1 VLHSFKS
8 NDQNGSRLYRDNGE
22 AAATIPKTGEKPRIQ
37 VSFAP
42 PRLRRDHRSTQT
54 KQGSVMG
61 RGPSIENRKN
71 AEDARRGKVFTKL
84 IREITIAARNGA
96 DPGVNARLRMG
107 IDKALAAN
115 MSKDTIERAVRR
127 GSGAEGA
134 DDMQEIRYEGYG
146 PGGVA
151 LIIDAMTDNSQRTVA
166 DIRHA
171 LAKHGGNLGTSGS
184 VAFQFKRIGEIIV
197 DTSAAG
203 GEDKVLEAALDA
215 GADDVQGNGSETSVL
230 TSPESFES
238 VKKAL
243 AGAGFSFVRDGIV
256 MRPDNRVGV
265 AGENEETLHDL
276 IDWLEELDD
285 VQDVYHNA
293 DLPA

>member
-1 VLHSFKS
+1 
-8 NDQNGSRLYRDNGE
+8 
-22 AAATIPKTGEKPRIQ
+22 
-37 VSFAP
+37 
-42 PRLRRDHRSTQT
+42 
-54 KQGSVMG
+54 MG

-96 DPGVNARLRMG
+96 DPAGNARLRMG

-115 MSKDTIERAVRR
+115 MSKDTIERAIRR
-127 GSGAEGA
+127 GSGADGA
-134 DDMQEIRYEGYG
+134 DNMQEIRYEGYG

-166 DIRHA
+166 DVRHA

-184 VAFQFKRIGEIIV
+184 VAFQFRRIGEIVV

-203 GEDKVLEAALDA
+203 GEDKVLEAALEA
-215 GADDVQGNGSETSVL
+215 GADDVQANGAETTVL
-230 TSPESFES
+230 AAPESFES

-256 MRPDNRVGV
+256 MRPDNRVAV
-265 AGENEETLHDL
+265 TGENEETLRDL
-276 IDWLEELDD
+276 LDWLDELDD